1 MVLLIT
7 GRCLTGCFYCP
18 LSMRKKGKDVVFANE
33 LLVKD
38 ESDILEEA
46 GLIEAEGTGITGG
59 DPLWELER
67 TVEIIRLL
75 KNAFGDSHH
84 IHLYTSTIDADSYL
98 RLEEAGLDEIRV
110 HPPLAL
116 WNRMETSELGSIRR
130 SIDMNIGLE
139 VPVIPDEE
147 GGLTS
152 LMRYADGIG
161 LDFVNLNE
169 LEFSETNCDAL
180 LERGFEVKHD
190 ISSAVEGS
198 EGLGIK
204 MLHLDLDISR
214 HYCSSSFKDR
224 VQLRKRIMRRA
235 ENVALPLDL
244 ITDDGTLYKG
254 VIESQDLEGVINLLV
269 EEYDVPDD
277 LMRIDPEKGRVEVAP
292 WVLEEIAQELKLPA
306 FLVEEYP
313 TADRLEVERE
323 PLNDPARPKP
333 R

>member
-67 TVEIIRLL
+67 TVEIIKLL

-190 ISSAVEGS
+190 ISSAVEA
-198 EGLGIK
+198 L
-204 MLHLDLDISR
+204 LLL
-214 HYCSSSFKDR
+214 
-224 VQLRKRIMRRA
+224 QLQ
-235 ENVALPLDL
+235 
-244 ITDDGTLYKG
+244 G
-254 VIESQDLEGVINLLV
+254 Q
-269 EEYDVPDD
+269 
-277 LMRIDPEKGRVEVAP
+277 
-292 WVLEEIAQELKLPA
+292 
-306 FLVEEYP
+306 
-313 TADRLEVERE
+313 
-323 PLNDPARPKP
+323 DPAQKKDNEAGRERGPSP
-333 R
+333 RLDNGRWNAVQGGHRVPGPGRGDQPAGRRV